1 MTISDTSKKN
11 IMTENNDTA
20 FGETLNEIIE
30 LKEKLEISYKQT
42 IEHAKTEEI
51 KDAENNEMA
60 LEKMKEFEVALK
72 NYEKIVK
79 GFLSSLTVL
88 LKIQRITKST
98 PDEGA
103 I

>member
-1 MTISDTSKKN
+1 MTISETSRKN

-42 IEHAKTEEI
+42 IENTKTEEI
-51 KDAENNEMA
+51 KDAENNEIA
-60 LEKMKEFEVALK
+60 LEKKKEFEVALK
-72 NYEKIVK
+72 KYEKIVK